1 MTKAKTDKSAEG
13 SRSRSQII
21 VLFIAL
27 IVFIMLL
34 FANFAYLN
42 TQANY
47 DKQYIGHAGEL
58 RVLSQRI
65 AKNATEAAAGKA
77 AAFKLLSDARNDFA
91 QRWGYLKKGD
101 PATGLPPAPATV
113 RPEMRAV
120 QLDWERLL
128 KNTDAILS
136 SEQTVLSLH
145 QVAATLAETVPQLQI
160 EYEKVVEI
168 LLQRGAPA
176 AQVAMAQRQSLLAER
191 ILGAVNTVLA
201 GDENSQQAADAF
213 GRDATRFGQ
222 VLNGMLQGNPALKIS
237 QVEDRDARARLSE
250 ISELFQFVSGSVDE
264 ILETSPELFKVRESA
279 SNIFS
284 LSQTLLDE
292 ASHLAT
298 RFENLAGG
306 RNTDTIGGYVL
317 GLLALASIILIG
329 LVMVRETNRQL
340 RETAEKNERNQNAIM
355 RLLDEIEDLADGDLT
370 VTASVTEDFTGT
382 IADSI
387 NYSVDQ
393 LRDLVATINLTAGQ
407 VAAAVQ
413 ETQATAM
420 HLAQASEHQAQQIS
434 EASTAISDMAESIDQ
449 VSANAAESSA
459 VAERSVEIAN
469 KGNEVVHNTIHG
481 MDNIREQ
488 IQDTAKRIKRLGESS
503 QEIGDIVSLIDD
515 IADQTNILALNA
527 AIQASMAGDAGR
539 GFAVVADEVQRLAER
554 SSAATR
560 QIETLVRAIQTD
572 TNEAV
577 ISMEQTT
584 TEVVRG
590 ARLAQDAGVALE
602 EIEGVSKTLA
612 ALIQSI
618 SNAAQ
623 QQTSSAG
630 QISLTMNVIQQIT
643 SQTSSGSTAT
653 AESIGN
659 LAKMA
664 SQLRRSVSG
673 FTLPAASA
681 TGLKSVSG
689 VVMGDR
695 HDYVALEWVKGEIAE
710 TLKQA
715 HQAIEAVLD
724 DPQASPGL
732 DECLDYIHQVH
743 GSLQMVEFYG
753 AALLA
758 EEMEHLVE
766 ALQHERVSHRDEAL
780 HLLLQAL
787 GQLPI
792 YLDRVQGARRDLPL
806 VVLPLINDLRSARGE
821 SLLSETSLFSP
832 QLPELPP
839 LSARSTG
846 AAGAGRTAERAAQIA
861 PDAANGLGRF
871 AARAG

>member
-1 MTKAKTDKSAEG
+1 MTTTRSVKPLEG
-13 SRSRSQII
+13 SRSRAQIM
-21 VLFIAL
+21 VLFVAL

-42 TQANY
+42 TQTNY
-47 DKQYIGHAGEL
+47 DKQYISHAGEL

-77 AAFKLLSDARNDFA
+77 AAFKLLSDARNDFS
-91 QRWGYLKKGD
+91 QRWGYLKHGD
-101 PATGLPPAPATV
+101 PATGLPPAPSAV
-113 RPEMRAV
+113 HKEMQAV
-120 QLDWERLL
+120 QRDWENLL
-128 KNTDAILS
+128 DSTNAILA

-145 QVAATLAETVPQLQI
+145 QVAATLAETIPQLQV

-176 AQVAMAQRQSLLAER
+176 GQVALAQRQTLLAER

-201 GDENSQQAADAF
+201 GDANAAQAAGTF
-213 GRDATRFGQ
+213 GRDANRFGQ
-222 VLNGMLQGNPALKIS
+222 VLNGMLEGNEGLRIS
-237 QVEDRDARARLSE
+237 EVEEKDARARLLE
-250 ISELFQFVSGSVDE
+250 IAELFQFVSGSVDE
-264 ILETSPELFKVRESA
+264 ILETSPQLSHVRA
-279 SNIFS
+279 AADQIFN

-292 ASHLAT
+292 ASVLANG
-298 RFENLAGG
+298 FENLANS
-306 RNTDTIGGYVL
+306 RYLDIIGGYVL

-370 VTASVTEDFTGT
+370 VTASVTEDFTGA

-387 NYSVDQ
+387 NYSIDQ
-393 LRDLVATINLTAGQ
+393 LRELVATINLTAGQ
-407 VAAAVQ
+407 VAGAVQ

-420 HLAQASEHQAQQIS
+420 QLAEASEHQAQQIA
-434 EASTAISDMAESIDQ
+434 EASGAVQQMAHSIDQ
-449 VSANAAESSA
+449 VSANASESSA
-459 VAERSVEIAN
+459 VAERSVAIAN

-560 QIETLVRAIQTD
+560 QIETLVRAIQAD

-590 ARLAQDAGVALE
+590 ARLAHDAGVALE
-602 EIEGVSKTLA
+602 EIEGVSQNLA
-612 ALIQSI
+612 DLIQRI
-618 SNAAQ
+618 SNAAHE
-623 QQTSSAG
+623 QTRSAA

-643 SQTSSGSTAT
+643 NQTSSGSTAT
-653 AESIGN
+653 ADSIGN

-664 SQLRRSVSG
+664 RQLRRSVSG
-673 FTLPAASA
+673 FTLPP
-681 TGLKSVSG
+681 TPP
-689 VVMGDR
+689 R
-695 HDYVALEWVKGEIAE
+695 E
-710 TLKQA
+710 
-715 HQAIEAVLD
+715 
-724 DPQASPGL
+724 PQ
-732 DECLDYIHQVH
+732 
-743 GSLQMVEFYG
+743 
-753 AALLA
+753 
-758 EEMEHLVE
+758 
-766 ALQHERVSHRDEAL
+766 
-780 HLLLQAL
+780 
-787 GQLPI
+787 
-792 YLDRVQGARRDLPL
+792 
-806 VVLPLINDLRSARGE
+806 
-821 SLLSETSLFSP
+821 
-832 QLPELPP
+832 
-839 LSARSTG
+839 
-846 AAGAGRTAERAAQIA
+846 
-861 PDAANGLGRF
+861 
-871 AARAG
+871 

>member
-1 MTKAKTDKSAEG
+1 MTTTKTGKPEG
-13 SRSRSQII
+13 SRSRTQIV

-34 FANFAYLN
+34 FANFAHLN
-42 TQANY
+42 TQATY

-91 QRWGYLKKGD
+91 RRWGYLKKGD
-101 PATGLPPAPATV
+101 PATGLPPAPSTV

-120 QLDWERLL
+120 QMDWERLL
-128 KNTDAILS
+128 KNADAILS

-145 QVAATLAETVPQLQI
+145 QVAATLAETVPQLQV
-160 EYEKVVEI
+160 EYEKVVET
-168 LLQRGAPA
+168 LLQRGAPS

-191 ILGAVNTVLA
+191 ILGAVHTVLS

-213 GRDATRFGQ
+213 GRDAARFGQ
-222 VLNGMLQGNPALKIS
+222 VLNGMLQGNPVLRVS
-237 QVEDRDARARLSE
+237 QVEDREARARLIE
-250 ISELFQFVSGSVDE
+250 ISELFEFVSGSVDE
-264 ILETSPELFKVRESA
+264 ILETSPELLKVRESA
-279 SNIFS
+279 THIFS

-298 RFENLAGG
+298 GFENLADG
-306 RNTDTIGGYVL
+306 RDLETIGGYVL
-317 GLLALASIILIG
+317 GLLALTSIILIG

-434 EASTAISDMAESIDQ
+434 DASTAINDMVQSIDH

-560 QIETLVRAIQTD
+560 QIETLVRAIQAD
-572 TNEAV
+572 TKEAV

-643 SQTSSGSTAT
+643 TQTSSGSTAT
-653 AESIGN
+653 ADSIGN

-664 SQLRRSVSG
+664 SELRRSVSG
-673 FTLPAASA
+673 FTLPAAD
-681 TGLKSVSG
+681 KV
-689 VVMGDR
+689 
-695 HDYVALEWVKGEIAE
+695 
-710 TLKQA
+710 
-715 HQAIEAVLD
+715 
-724 DPQASPGL
+724 
-732 DECLDYIHQVH
+732 
-743 GSLQMVEFYG
+743 
-753 AALLA
+753 
-758 EEMEHLVE
+758 
-766 ALQHERVSHRDEAL
+766 
-780 HLLLQAL
+780 
-787 GQLPI
+787 
-792 YLDRVQGARRDLPL
+792 
-806 VVLPLINDLRSARGE
+806 
-821 SLLSETSLFSP
+821 
-832 QLPELPP
+832 
-839 LSARSTG
+839 
-846 AAGAGRTAERAAQIA
+846 
-861 PDAANGLGRF
+861 
-871 AARAG
+871 